1 MNINNYFKNCRVSVI
16 ESAHKDAVLDHQQP
30 IHTETGKMTQKLA
43 TAGLVLA
50 ASVGSASAE
59 KIKFEYWYGLTGDLG
74 AVVAETCNR
83 FNASQD
89 QYEAVCVGQ
98 DGYEKAVQNTIA
110 AFRAGKQP
118 TILQAFDAGT
128 ADLMLSGEFYPVTKL
143 MADTGV
149 KIDWAD
155 YFPGIA
161 NYYSSKSG
169 EFFSMPWN
177 SSTPVYYFN
186 KDQFAKAGITEAP
199 ITWEG
204 LEAVLVKLKASGQG
218 CGLAYAPS
226 SWIDLEQFSMANNVP
241 VASNNNGYDGLDTTL
256 LFNTTLHVKHMQNM
270 QRWITEGLAKLRT
283 QASGKTARDSFLEG
297 ECSVFF
303 SSIADHNTISKLKP
317 TFAWDVQIIP
327 TYEGVERK
335 NTVVGGA
342 SLWVLSGK
350 TDDEYKAAA
359 SYLAFLA
366 TKPEQQFLLE
376 NSGYIPVTKSTYAAL
391 KAEGF
396 YSKEPYINRDIAMKS
411 LTWTEPTA
419 LTRGIRLGNFIQ
431 IRAEWQAEV
440 EAALAGQ
447 KTMQEALDTAVA
459 RGNELLARFAQTY
472 PGKSFP

>member
-1 MNINNYFKNCRVSVI
+1 MNI
-16 ESAHKDAVLDHQQP
+16 
-30 IHTETGKMTQKLA
+30 KLA
-43 TAGLVLA
+43 TAAVALLA
-50 ASVGSASAE
+50 STGIASAE

-74 AVVAETCNR
+74 EVVAQTCTR

-89 QYEAVCVGQ
+89 QFEATCVGQ
-98 DGYEKAVQNTIA
+98 DGYEKAVQATIA

-118 TILQAFDAGT
+118 TLVQAFDAGT

-149 KIDWAD
+149 TIDWAD

-186 KDQFAKAGITEAP
+186 KDQFAAAGITEAP

-204 LEAVLVKLKASGQG
+204 MAAAFKALKASGQT
-218 CGLAYAPS
+218 CSYAYAPS
-226 SWIDLEQFSMANNVP
+226 SWIDLEQFSMANNIA
-241 VASNNNGYDGLDTTL
+241 VASNNNGYDGLDSEL
-256 LFNTTLHVKHMQNM
+256 LFNTTLHVKHMENI
-270 QRWITEGLAKLRT
+270 QRWITEGYALLRT
-283 QASGKTARDSFLEG
+283 QAAGKTARDSFVEG

-303 SSIADHNTISKLKP
+303 SSIADHNTIHKLKP
-317 TFAWDVQIIP
+317 AFGWDVQVIP
-327 TYEGVERK
+327 TYEGVDRK
-335 NTVVGGA
+335 STVVGGA

-350 TDDEYKAAA
+350 SEGEYKAAA
-359 SYLAFLA
+359 AYLAFLS

-376 NSGYIPVTKSTYAAL
+376 NTGYIPVTKSTYDAL
-391 KAEGF
+391 LAEGF
-396 YSKEPYINRDIAMKS
+396 YAAEPYINRDIAMKS
-411 LTWTEPTA
+411 LTWAEPTP
-419 LTRGIRLGNFIQ
+419 LTRGIRLGSFIQ
-431 IRAEWQAEV
+431 IRAEWTAEV

-447 KTMQEALDTAVA
+447 KTMQEALDTAVS
-459 RGNELLARFAQTY
+459 RGNAHLVRFAKTY